1 MVKISIA
8 KSAKID
14 IRNIYDYVLQQSYQ
28 NAELLTQ
35 AIFQAID
42 SLYKFPERGQIVKE
56 IQNPLFREIRL
67 YRYRIIYRCRE
78 NEVEILT
85 VHHSARLLIN
95 NPYSKDF
102 FQ

>member
-1 MVKISIA
+1 MVKIRIA
-8 KSAKID
+8 KTATID

-28 NAELLTQ
+28 NAELLKQ
-35 AIFQAID
+35 AIFQAVD

-56 IQNPLFREIRL
+56 IQNPLSREIRL
-67 YRYRIIYRCRE
+67 YKYRIIYKCSE
-78 NEVEILT
+78 NEVVILT

-95 NPYSKDF
+95 NPHFKDL